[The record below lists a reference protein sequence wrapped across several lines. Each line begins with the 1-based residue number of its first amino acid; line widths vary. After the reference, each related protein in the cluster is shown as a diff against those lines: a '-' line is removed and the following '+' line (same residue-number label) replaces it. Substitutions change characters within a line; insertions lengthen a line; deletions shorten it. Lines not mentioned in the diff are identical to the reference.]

1 MENNENNFHNEVNDV
16 ENNVKAAQEKTVAKE
31 KKSGKG
37 KTIVLMILVLLLV
50 LAVGV
55 LAGMMFSGSNKPEF
69 VKQIEEKV
77 INKEDEKV
85 SKKIDESKDWVYD
98 ADYCKKNEN
107 KKAYGAY
114 EGEEYNSV
122 EDLKVPYININSD
135 YAEKVNEEIKAL
147 YDKEYGAFGKQ
158 SGYQQYIP
166 RIEYTWYN
174 TDKILSVAIEHIYG
188 WTNAGHGSEYVIY
201 NINLETLEEATYE
214 EVYKEC
220 GFSSSENVKKNAEI
234 ALLNLNDESQGVFEG
249 TVIKYDKF
257 FMNKE
262 GINLLIPNG
271 VGNPMPLSVKPD
283 MIRNDTDRTDANNQ
297 NQTTSYFEQNKN
309 LNYTSNPKD
318 NINGKVA
325 IIKMGE
331 KTFQTTTYDG
341 YYTYTDNFGNS
352 YNIKEITNI
361 TSEYRMTSNDGATN
375 LFRAVIEYI
384 DNNNAKKSFDT
395 AVFVPNDANN
405 YITLSINGPYEN
417 YTGTTSFVRSF
428 TDLYDDANEKL
439 PNGTSK
445 IIKQLSPSGWAG
457 SSMQEVR
464 LYDNGDVYHVV
475 YNGDGNTEENVI
487 SFKLIAR
494 NADTIEEQMN
504 GQAVEKII
512 VKGKNLTKI
521 SDDGQLWIVF
531 ENN

>member
-1 MENNENNFHNEVNDV
+1 MENNDFQKDVNNV
-16 ENNVKAAQEKTVAKE
+16 ENNVKQVNDNVQKE
-31 KKSGKG
+31 SKKG
-37 KTIVLMILVLLLV
+37 KTKTIILMVIVLVLVLVVGILGGLLI
-50 LAVGV
+50 
-55 LAGMMFSGSNKPEF
+55 SGNGNK
-69 VKQIEEKV
+69 VTNIINQGTEKKDE
-77 INKEDEKV
+77 NKS
-85 SKKIDESKDWVYD
+85 SKKVDESKAWVYD
-98 ADYCKKNEN
+98 ADYGKEKDN
-107 KKAYGAY
+107 KTIDDI
-114 EGEEYNSV
+114 NSSS
-122 EDLKVPYININSD
+122 ELKVPFININSED
-135 YAEKVNEEIKAL
+135 AKKANEEIKQL
-147 YDKEYGAFGKQ
+147 YERKYSEFGIQNSYGAKVTC
-158 SGYQQYIP
+158 SL
-166 RIEYTWYN
+166 EYKYYEN
-174 TDKILSVAIEHIYG
+174 NSILSVVIQERNAVINGGAGRCPMHIY
-188 WTNAGHGSEYVIY
+188 NF
-201 NINLETLEEATYE
+201 NLDTLNKASNDDLA
-214 EVYKEC
+214 KKC
-220 GFSSSENVKKNAEI
+220 GFNSISEVEEKISKWNKRQKDFEKNYPDKIAGTYDNVVNDLYFIDKDGKLNFVYISVAAGSYYTPAVVEKDKDIIDFYEI
-234 ALLNLNDESQGVFEG
+234 E
-249 TVIKYDKF
+249 
-257 FMNKE
+257 
-262 GINLLIPNG
+262 
-271 VGNPMPLSVKPD
+271 
-283 MIRNDTDRTDANNQ
+283 NNT
-297 NQTTSYFEQNKN
+297 NVVSYFEQNKN

-331 KTFQTTTYDG
+331 KTFQTTTHDG

-405 YITLSINGPYEN
+405 YITLSIFGPYEN
-417 YTGTTSFVRSF
+417 YTGSTSFVRSF

>member
-1 MENNENNFHNEVNDV
+1 MENNDFKRDVNNIEKNVKQVNDNVQKESKKGKTKTIILMVIVLVLVLIVGILGGLLISGNGNKVTNIINQGAEKKEENKSNKLEYVTILEEINENNFKIMGLDKLTTDYDYDTYKITDYKIAKSIIDL
-16 ENNVKAAQEKTVAKE
+16 VKDYK
-31 KKSGKG
+31 
-37 KTIVLMILVLLLV
+37 L
-50 LAVGV
+50 
-55 LAGMMFSGSNKPEF
+55 
-69 VKQIEEKV
+69 
-77 INKEDEKV
+77 DEKDIK
-85 SKKIDESKDWVYD
+85 SLPEMNHITISYGNTNIALHYNDNDNSFFISKGGETDNDEYKCWTSDSNDLRELKKIIN
-98 ADYCKKNEN
+98 DY
-107 KKAYGAY
+107 
-114 EGEEYNSV
+114 
-122 EDLKVPYININSD
+122 I
-135 YAEKVNEEIKAL
+135 
-147 YDKEYGAFGKQ
+147 
-158 SGYQQYIP
+158 
-166 RIEYTWYN
+166 
-174 TDKILSVAIEHIYG
+174 
-188 WTNAGHGSEYVIY
+188 
-201 NINLETLEEATYE
+201 
-214 EVYKEC
+214 
-220 GFSSSENVKKNAEI
+220 
-234 ALLNLNDESQGVFEG
+234 
-249 TVIKYDKF
+249 
-257 FMNKE
+257 
-262 GINLLIPNG
+262 
-271 VGNPMPLSVKPD
+271 
-283 MIRNDTDRTDANNQ
+283 ANNRQ
-297 NQTTSYFEQNKN
+297 VSYFEQNKN

-331 KTFQTTTYDG
+331 KTFQTTTHDG

-395 AVFVPNDANN
+395 AVFVPNDSNN
-405 YITLSINGPYEN
+405 YTTLSINGPYEN

-504 GQAVEKII
+504 GQAVETII